1 MKRHEAT
8 CFHDS
13 AHINQHVHA
22 ALSTTP
28 LILLREGEA
37 GLLVPLFNA
46 PVGPTLLCLRL
57 VHAGRCCGLN
67 PPLSS
72 TFCHTHTQTHT
83 LICPSLPVS
92 SDAVKYTNVNKY
104 NKITRCRLTTG
115 AYREFLELLFA
126 KQMCLA
132 KRCHQIMIAKVAVE
146 RRSSFAKR

>member
-1 MKRHEAT
+1 MYPFLSGFKFLSLPHPSL
-8 CFHDS
+8 S
-13 AHINQHVHA
+13 ASGSRR
-22 ALSTTP
+22 ALLWLEPSVIKY
-28 LILLREGEA
+28 IL
-37 GLLVPLFNA
+37 
-46 PVGPTLLCLRL
+46 
-57 VHAGRCCGLN
+57 
-67 PPLSS
+67 S
-72 TFCHTHTQTHT
+72 HT

-92 SDAVKYTNVNKY
+92 SDTVKYTNVNKY

>member
-13 AHINQHVHA
+13 AHINQHVHS
-22 ALSTTP
+22 ALSTPP

-46 PVGPTLLCLRL
+46 PTGPHPSLSASGSRRVLLLL
-57 VHAGRCCGLN
+57 EPSVIKYI
-67 PPLSS
+67 LS
-72 TFCHTHTQTHT
+72 HTHT

-92 SDAVKYTNVNKY
+92 SDTVKYTNVNKY
-104 NKITRCRLTTG
+104 NKITRCRLTRG
-115 AYREFLELLFA
+115 AYREFIELLFA